1 MGNKMYCLKK
11 LLGIFLL
18 GALFF
23 FSLGISLNVASI
35 QTQTIFRNRVY
46 GDIPSYID
54 LCLFICLTFLFI
66 SLWLGIV
73 LVYLKYCRN
82 TAKQ

>member
-1 MGNKMYCLKK
+1 MCYLKK
-11 LLGIFLL
+11 LLSIFLL
-18 GALFF
+18 GSLFF

-35 QTQTIFRNRVY
+35 QTQTIFHNRAY
-46 GDIPSYID
+46 ETISSCID
-54 LCLFICLTFLFI
+54 LCLFISLTFLFI

-73 LVYLKYCRN
+73 MVYLKYCRN

>member
-1 MGNKMYCLKK
+1 MYYLKK
-11 LLGIFLL
+11 LLDIFLL

-35 QTQTIFRNRVY
+35 QTKTIFRNRACET
-46 GDIPSYID
+46 IPFCVD

-73 LVYLKYCRN
+73 MVYLKYCRN
-82 TAKQ
+82 TTKQ